1 MGLWFWKMLGG
12 LRVCYSGGCLSS
24 EEWFDVFWKVELS
37 SVVTRT
43 PEREVANPWKWWE
56 RGGQPKV
63 QCHHRNFLISSLER
77 RSSFKRSHLNYE
89 TAIFLH
95 ICFVHTLLL
104 LSYIY
109 IHILFGCQFLLWQ
122 VDVSHCAVWHRPW
135 RQHFCRKSYYTAWA
149 ITQSYTSTVHKHT
162 FHHAQPHSLCW
173 FVVLSSKLRP
183 AKEAS
188 CRTKISNWWLVVV

>member
-77 RSSFKRSHLNYE
+77 LSSFKRSHLNYE

-109 IHILFGCQFLLWQ
+109 IYTYSFWMPVSFVASWCFTLCSVTSSMTSALLQ
-122 VDVSHCAVWHRPW
+122 EELLHSMGN
-135 RQHFCRKSYYTAWA
+135 
-149 ITQSYTSTVHKHT
+149 HT
-162 FHHAQPHSLCW
+162 
-173 FVVLSSKLRP
+173 KLY
-183 AKEAS
+183 KY
-188 CRTKISNWWLVVV
+188 CT